1 MIRINTIL
9 PAGAVLIAALAISAC
24 GPRKTDAAAAAPAND
39 SGVTV
44 TAAQRGQILTA
55 KVEQKT
61 YSPTI
66 LTTGTVVFNGER
78 STQVVAAISG
88 PVSKLLVDL
97 GDPVRV
103 GQALATVA
111 SPDFAASVAVYRKSE
126 TTLRNAQRIAA
137 MDEKLYANDALARA
151 ELDQAKSDLLSAEA
165 DRDAAI
171 QQLASLGIDSTSIES
186 IRQGKIVPGAQ
197 SAVRSPIAGVVVER
211 SITPGQLLQAGA
223 TATFTIA
230 DLSSVWVQG
239 SVFEGDAAAVF
250 KGESVVVRIE
260 GVVDSFPG
268 RIDYVGAM
276 VDPDSKAM
284 AVRILV
290 PNVRGQLKQNMLV
303 HLEIRGA
310 HPRPAIVIP
319 VSAVLRDDDNLP
331 FVYLDAGNNRFDR
344 RRISLGGRTGDVYEV
359 TTGLRVGESIVTQG
373 ALLLQEAGAQ

>member
-1 MIRINTIL
+1 MIRIHTNRPTI
-9 PAGAVLIAALAISAC
+9 GALIAALALSAC
-24 GPRKTDAAAAAPAND
+24 GGRKPEAPQSATATD
-39 SGVTV
+39 SGVTI
-44 TAAQRGQILTA
+44 TAAQRGQIITA

-61 YSPTI
+61 YTPTI
-66 LTTGTVVFNGER
+66 LTTGTVAFNGER
-78 STQVVAAISG
+78 STQVIAAISG

-97 GDPVRV
+97 GDSVKV

-111 SPDFAASVAVYRKSE
+111 SPDFAANVAAYRKSE
-126 TTLRNAQRIAA
+126 TALRNAQRIESL
-137 MDEKLYANDALARA
+137 DEKLFANDALARA
-151 ELDQAKSDLLSAEA
+151 ELDQAKSELLAAEA

-171 QQLASLGIDSTSIES
+171 QQLAALGVDSTSIES
-186 IRQGKIVPGAQ
+186 IRQGKPVSGAQ
-197 SAVRSPIAGVVVER
+197 SAIRAPIAGVIVER

-223 TATFTIA
+223 TPTFAVA

-250 KGESVVVRIE
+250 KGESVLVRIE
-260 GVVDSFPG
+260 GVADSFPG

-290 PNVRGQLKQNMLV
+290 PNVRGRLKQNMLV
-303 HLEIRGA
+303 YLEIRGA
-310 HPRPAIVIP
+310 RPRAAVVIP

-344 RRISLGGRTGDVYEV
+344 RRIALGGRTGGVYEV
-359 TTGLRVGESIVTQG
+359 TSGLRAGESIVTQG
-373 ALLLQEAGAQ
+373 ALLLQEAGGQ

>member
-1 MIRINTIL
+1 MSCIHTNRPTI
-9 PAGAVLIAALAISAC
+9 GALIAAFALSAC
-24 GPRKTDAAAAAPAND
+24 GGRKPETPQSATATD
-39 SGVTV
+39 SGVTI
-44 TAAQRGQILTA
+44 TAAQRGQIITA

-61 YSPTI
+61 YTPTI
-66 LTTGTVVFNGER
+66 LTTGTVAFNGER
-78 STQVVAAISG
+78 STQVIAAISG

-97 GDPVRV
+97 GDSVKV

-111 SPDFAASVAVYRKSE
+111 SPDFAAAVAAYRKSE
-126 TTLRNAQRIAA
+126 TALHNAQRIESL
-137 MDEKLYANDALARA
+137 DEKLFANDALARA
-151 ELDQAKSDLLSAEA
+151 ELDQAKSNLLAAEA

-171 QQLASLGIDSTSIES
+171 QQLAALGIDSTSIES
-186 IRQGKIVPGAQ
+186 IRQGKPVSGAQ
-197 SAVRSPIAGVVVER
+197 SAIRSPIAGVIVER

-223 TATFTIA
+223 TPTFTVA

-250 KGESVVVRIE
+250 KGEAVLVKIE

-290 PNVRGQLKQNMLV
+290 PNVRARLKQNMLV

-310 HPRPAIVIP
+310 RPRAAVVIP

-344 RRISLGGRTGDVYEV
+344 RRIAVGGRTGDVYEV
-359 TTGLRVGESIVTQG
+359 TSGLRAGESLVIQG
-373 ALLLQEAGAQ
+373 ALLLQEAGGQ

>member
-1 MIRINTIL
+1 MTRIDTIRPTFGALI
-9 PAGAVLIAALAISAC
+9 AVLAITAC
-24 GPRKTDAAAAAPAND
+24 GGRKPEAPQATSAND
-39 SGVTV
+39 SSVTI
-44 TAAQRGQILTA
+44 TTAQRGQILTA
-55 KVEQKT
+55 KVEQKS

-66 LTTGTVVFNGER
+66 LTTGTVAFNGER
-78 STQVVAAISG
+78 STQVITAISG

-97 GDPVRV
+97 GDSVRA

-111 SPDFAASVAVYRKSE
+111 SPDFAADVAAYRKSE
-126 TTLRNAQRIAA
+126 TALRNAQRIEAL
-137 MDEKLYANDALARA
+137 DEKLYANDALARA

-165 DRDAAI
+165 DRDAAV
-171 QQLASLGIDSTSIES
+171 QQLAALGVDSASIES
-186 IRQGKIVPGAQ
+186 IRQGKPVAGAQ
-197 SAVRSPIAGVVVER
+197 SAIRSPISGVVVER
-211 SITPGQLLQAGA
+211 LITPGQLLQAG
-223 TATFTIA
+223 TSPTFTIA

-250 KGESVVVRIE
+250 KGESVVARIE

-276 VDPDSKAM
+276 VDPESKAM

-290 PNVRGQLKQNMLV
+290 PNARGRLKQGMLV

-310 HPRPAIVIP
+310 RPRVAVVIP

-344 RRISLGGRTGDVYEV
+344 RRIALGGRTGDVYEV
-359 TTGLRVGESIVTQG
+359 TSGLRAGETLVTQG